1 MKRLLTLSVLML
13 LTISAVT
20 YAQDATPVVPA
31 ADPAAPIFEPPACTY
46 QPDKA
51 TSQACLDVMTA
62 QPKPKF
68 DRVPLDAATI
78 GQYSFYKVGPDAV
91 SKYDAPGGNIV
102 GEIPKGFNFINATNE
117 DNPDWLQILG
127 GQWIPRAN
135 TKLVS
140 PSEFTGVVLPDNWN
154 QPFAWV
160 LDTTGIYASLIP
172 GGPGSKDSGYLT
184 RRYDMVNIFA
194 EATDKDGWLW
204 YMIGPN
210 QWLKQTFVSKVQ
222 PAPHPKDANQNEVT
236 GRWVAVD
243 LYEQTL
249 VAYEDNKPV
258 FATLVA
264 SGLDGHDTD
273 EGLFNIWAKMPDDRM
288 SGATGAPSAYDL
300 QSVPWVMYFDGSISL
315 HGTYW
320 HDNFG
325 YRRSH
330 GCVNL
335 SISDAKWLFNWTA
348 GATPNPNGD
357 ITNYVYVF
365 STGKYG
371 EPPHGLKNA

>member
-1 MKRLLTLSVLML
+1 MKRIVAALAALML
-13 LTISAVT
+13 LTISAPAL
-20 YAQDATPVVPA
+20 AQDAASPV
-31 ADPAAPIFEPPACTY
+31 FEPSECAY
-46 QPDKA
+46 VEGQA
-51 TSQACLDVMTA
+51 TSQACLDLIEARGKLTFERA
-62 QPKPKF
+62 
-68 DRVPLDAATI
+68 PLDGTTI
-78 GQYSFYKVGPDAV
+78 GYYSFYKVGPDPVA
-91 SKYDAPGGNIV
+91 KFDAPGGTIV
-102 GEIPKGFNFINATNE
+102 GEIPAGFNFVTATNE

-127 GQWIPRAN
+127 GLWIPRAN

-140 PSEFTGVVLPDNWN
+140 PSQFTGVILPDNWD

-160 LDTTGIYASLIP
+160 LDTTGIYASLTP
-172 GGPGSKDSGYLT
+172 GAEGSAESGYLT
-184 RRYDMVNIFA
+184 RRYDLVNIYA
-194 EATDKDGWLW
+194 EAYDAEGWRW

-210 QWLKQTFVSKVQ
+210 QWLKQTFVAKVQ
-222 PAPHPKDANQNEVT
+222 PAPRPKDSANQDVS

-249 VAYEDNKPV
+249 IAYEDSKPV

-264 SGLDGHDTD
+264 SGLDNFDTN
-273 EGLFNIWAKMPDDRM
+273 EGLFNIWARMPDDRM

-320 HDNFG
+320 HDFFG

-335 SISDAKWLFNWTA
+335 SISDAKWIFNWTQ
-348 GATPNPNGD
+348 GGTPDANGS

-365 STGKYG
+365 SSGEYG
-371 EPPHGLKNA
+371 EAPHGFVNG

>member
-1 MKRLLTLSVLML
+1 MKRIVILLAVMLSSITAM
-13 LTISAVT
+13 T
-20 YAQDATPVVPA
+20 YAQDTTSPV
-31 ADPAAPIFEPPACTY
+31 FEPSACAYT
-46 QPDKA
+46 PDKP
-51 TSQACLDVMTA
+51 TSQACLDLMATRT
-62 QPKPKF
+62 KLKF
-68 DRVPLDAATI
+68 DRAPLDGTTI
-78 GQYSFYKVGPDAV
+78 GYYSFYKVGPDAV
-91 SKYDAPGGNIV
+91 NKFDAPDGNIV
-102 GEIPKGFNFINATNE
+102 GEIPQGFNFVNAINE

-127 GQWIPRAN
+127 GLWIPRVN

-140 PSEFTGVVLPDNWN
+140 ASQFTGVILPDDWD

-160 LDTTGIYASLIP
+160 LDTTGIYSSLIP
-172 GGPGSKDSGYLT
+172 GGGGSKDSGYLT

-194 EATDKDGWLW
+194 ETYDNDGWLW

-210 QWLKQTFVSKVQ
+210 QWLKQTFVAKVQ
-222 PAPHPKDANQNEVT
+222 PAPHPKDSAEQDVE

-249 VAYEDNKPV
+249 VAYDGDKPV

-264 SGLDGHDTD
+264 SGLDHFDTN
-273 EGLFNIWAKMPDDRM
+273 EGLFNIWARMPDDRM

-320 HDNFG
+320 HDFFG

-348 GATPNPNGD
+348 GATSNPNGD

-365 STGKYG
+365 SSGKYG
-371 EPPHGLKNA
+371 EPPHGLTNG